1 MTIILLLKVGF
12 PIAIPLRGIA
22 CAELRGIVRGLQG
35 SQNPLGLETLV
46 KGIKEKSR
54 PKLKYGL
61 R

>member
-1 MTIILLLKVGF
+1 MGF

-22 CAELRGIVRGLQG
+22 CAELRGIVRSLQC
-35 SQNPLGLETLV
+35 SQNPLALETLV